1 MTPVR
6 MVRSSPGAMLR
17 RVALG
22 FGLLLATAPAVLAQS
37 AICRQIE
44 SELASLGRGGGAA
57 QSGQYARQAAAARS
71 RLGAVQGTMS
81 SIGCNSGG
89 FLFGPQPPAQ
99 CAGLRAQAAALSGSI
114 AQLEGA
120 SRQASNGSGARR
132 SQLLAALDANN
143 CRGGGRQQIAIAQQP
158 APQPAPQRPRGFFEA
173 LFGGGQSQPTYA
185 TETVPQRAEILDP
198 ALEQKKTEEKARK
211 SVGGSMPVCV
221 RTCDGFFFPVNYQGA
236 GDDDQYAEVCQASCP
251 ASTAE
256 LYWMQA
262 GADLD
267 TAATEDG
274 KRYTA
279 LPTAFSY
286 RKSYDPACSCKA
298 PGQSW
303 GSVLRQA
310 DALIRDR
317 RSDIT
322 VTQETSDQMARPQ
335 PIRELRG
342 VKGQQAAT
350 KLPDGEVKTQTS
362 TGTIVPPAQTKR
374 VLGSEAGETRELN
387 GKDGEKKN
395 VRLLTPELA
404 PAQ

>member
-1 MTPVR
+1 MTSVR
-6 MVRSSPGAMLR
+6 QARPRSGAVLR
-17 RVALG
+17 RLALG
-22 FGLLLATAPAVLAQS
+22 LGMLLVSVPVALAQS
-37 AICRQIE
+37 GICRQIE
-44 SELASLGRGGGAA
+44 SELASLGRGGSAA

-71 RLGAVQGTMS
+71 RLGNLQGTMA
-81 SIGCNSGG
+81 SIGCNNGG

-120 SRQASNGSGARR
+120 SRQASAGSGARR

-143 CRGGGRQQIAIAQQP
+143 CRGGGRQQQQLAVAQP
-158 APQPAPQRPRGFFEA
+158 APQPRQPRGFFETI
-173 LFGGGQSQPTYA
+173 FGIGQSQPSYA
-185 TETVPQRAEILDP
+185 TETVPQRPDVLDP
-198 ALEQKKTEEKARK
+198 ALEQKKLDDKQRK

-267 TAATEDG
+267 TAVTESG

-279 LPTAFSY
+279 MPTAFNY
-286 RKSYDPACSCKA
+286 RKAYDPACSCKA

-303 GSVLRQA
+303 ASALRQA
-310 DALIRDR
+310 DALVRDR

-322 VTQETSDQMARPQ
+322 VTQESSDQMARPQ
-335 PIRELRG
+335 PIRGLRG
-342 VKGQQAAT
+342 VKDQQAAS
-350 KLPDGEVKTQTS
+350 KLPDGEIKAGATTS
-362 TGTIVPPAQTKR
+362 SVGTAPSKR
-374 VLGSEAGETRELN
+374 VLGAADGETREIS

-404 PAQ
+404 PID